1 MIQRV
6 RRFVREMIGR
16 TGNVFRSVQM
26 TWAAPARDITRA
38 DYEFWDKLRRGKA
51 QGLEIAGLLVKPITS
66 KIRDWAL
73 GTQPTIEVQGPAKE
87 ALNGWWGKNHADIL
101 RGYKESLDLGD
112 AYIVVNGDLSV
123 TVLPPDVVEPIVDED
138 DYSSI
143 IGWRVI
149 ERHPHPTRAGESM
162 TIEDEY
168 TAEGRTRRIRRNN
181 GTVERE
187 ERYPNVIGRVPVVPI
202 HNNRGSNDEFGSPE
216 CAAMVHA
223 LHEYGEIL
231 DAGLFGNKRQ
241 GRPTPTIEFKDL
253 ASLNAFWDEY
263 AQKTTKENPDGS
275 TTTYETV
282 PFSADELMAVV
293 GRMSYAQP
301 GSFAGDTE
309 ILLGLLYLIF
319 LEHSEL
325 PEFVLGSA
333 IASSKASTETQMPVF
348 EKFIV
353 AKRQMALA
361 WILDLLDV
369 VQLLMVAR
377 GELAGVA
384 DDITVRFDDLT
395 QDDGAMVLTTLQ
407 WLYGESLI
415 DEETAVTLSPVEI
428 RDVKR
433 VLRKA
438 RKEREAAREDDYQR
452 LLERAQGQLDESGG
466 DDEDADNPPEELDR
480 AA

>member
-1 MIQRV
+1 MIRQI

-16 TGNVFRSVQM
+16 TGQVFRSVQM
-26 TWAAPARDITRA
+26 TWAAPSRDLTRP
-38 DYEFWDKLRRGKA
+38 DYEFWDRLRRGQA
-51 QGLEIAGLLVKPITS
+51 RGLEIAGLLVKPITS

-73 GTQPTIEVQGPAKE
+73 GSQPTIECDGPNEA
-87 ALNGWWGKNHADIL
+87 ALNTWWGANHADIL

-138 DYSSI
+138 DYSRI
-143 IGWRVI
+143 IGWRVV
-149 ERHPHPTRAGESM
+149 ERHQHPTRPGDWM
-162 TIEDEY
+162 TIEDAY
-168 TAEGRTRRIRRNN
+168 TETERVRRIWRR
-181 GTVERE
+181 GSVERV
-187 ERYPNVIGRVPVVPI
+187 ERYPNVIGRVPVIPI
-202 HNNRGSNDEFGSPE
+202 HNGVGSNDEFGTPE
-216 CAAMVHA
+216 CGAMVHA

-253 ASLNAFWDEY
+253 QSLNAFWNEY
-263 AQKTTKENPDGS
+263 AQKTTKENADGT

-293 GRMSYAQP
+293 GKMSYAQP

-333 IASSKASTETQMPVF
+333 IASSKASADTQMPVF
-348 EKFIV
+348 ARFIE

-369 VQLLMVAR
+369 VQRFMVAR
-377 GELAGVA
+377 GELAGVQ
-384 DDITVRFDDLT
+384 DGITVRFEDLT
-395 QDDGAMVLTTLQ
+395 QDDAAMILTALQ
-407 WLYGESLI
+407 WLYGEGLI

-433 VLRKA
+433 VLRLA
-438 RKEREAAREDDYQR
+438 RKEREAAREQDYQR
-452 LLERAQGQLDESGG
+452 LLERAQREMNDTGGGSDSNPQPDEM
-466 DDEDADNPPEELDR
+466 
-480 AA
+480 AAAA

>member
-1 MIQRV
+1 MIKRV
-6 RRFVREMIGR
+6 RRIVREMIGR
-16 TGNVFRSVQM
+16 TGNVFRSIQM

-51 QGLEIAGLLVKPITS
+51 KGLEIAGLLVKPITS
-66 KIRDWAL
+66 KIRDWAM
-73 GTQPTIEVQGPAKE
+73 GTPPQIEVQGPAQDE
-87 ALNGWWGKNHADIL
+87 LNAWWGKNHADIL

-123 TVLPPDVVEPIVDED
+123 TVLPPDVVEPIVDEE

-143 IGWRVI
+143 IGWRVV
-149 ERHPHPTRAGESM
+149 ERHPHPTRPGDWM

-168 TAEGRTRRIRRNN
+168 MADERVRRIRRR
-181 GTVERE
+181 GVVERE

-216 CAAMVHA
+216 CAAMIHA
-223 LHEYGEIL
+223 LHEYGEVL

-241 GRPTPTIEFKDL
+241 GRPTPSIEFKDL
-253 ASLNAFWDEY
+253 NSLNAFWDEY
-263 AQKTTKENPDGS
+263 AVTETKENSDGTV
-275 TTTYETV
+275 TTFETI

-293 GRMSYAQP
+293 GKMTYAQP

-348 EKFIV
+348 EKFIT
-353 AKRQMALA
+353 AKRQMALG
-361 WILDLLDV
+361 WILDLLNV

-377 GELAGVA
+377 GELAGVSE
-384 DDITVRFDDLT
+384 DITVRFEDLT
-395 QDDGAMVLTTLQ
+395 QDDATMVLSALQ
-407 WLYGESLI
+407 WLHGEGLI

-438 RKEREAAREDDYQR
+438 RKEREDSREQDYQR
-452 LLERAQGQLDESGG
+452 LLARAQAEMG
-466 DDEDADNPPEELDR
+466 DDAPEDEDAQNTPPQELDP